1 MRRPTSIRAP
11 VTGALALLM
20 AFAAV
25 AMAAAPAPANPGKSL
40 PALGLEINGAIGPA
54 TAQYVEHGLETAQ
67 QRGSPFVILQIDTP
81 GGLSSSMREII
92 SAILASSIPVVA
104 YVAPS
109 GARAASAGTYI
120 LYACHFAAMA
130 PATNLGAATPVSIGG
145 SEPAPPAQRPEEP
158 GKVGKSGKAGDSGKA
173 GEVGN
178 SGKPGKARIPGK
190 VGKPGNAGNPGKAGE
205 ARTSPKAGGAD
216 EAGKDDES
224 GKNDSGEAA
233 PAPETGAPMSAEER
247 KVLND
252 SIAYIRGLAQ
262 LRGRNA
268 DWAEEAVRGAAS
280 LPAEQALQ
288 QHVVDFIAPDLT
300 SLLTQLN
307 GRETRIG
314 GRVIRLDTRGVRVA
328 WMKPD
333 WRTRVLAVI
342 TNPQIAYGLL
352 LIGIWG
358 LLFEGYHPGGVLPGV
373 VGVISLLIALF
384 AFQLLP
390 TNFAGLALLAIGAGM
405 MAAEFFFPA
414 YGSLGIGGLI
424 AFIVG
429 SLILFSGAP
438 GLQVAL
444 PLIGGLATVGGLVIL
459 GIVYLATRAARTPVA
474 TGTQAMLGAVVEAA
488 EDFAARGRVRYGG
501 ELWNA
506 CSAIPLKAGQA
517 ARVMKVEGLTLWVE
531 PLR

>member
-11 VTGALALLM
+11 ATRALGVLM
-20 AFAAV
+20 ALVVLTWTAVVGDARAASSV
-25 AMAAAPAPANPGKSL
+25 GRT
-40 PALGLEINGAIGPA
+40 PALGLEISGAIGPA
-54 TAQYVEHGLETAQ
+54 TVLYIQHGLEVAQ
-67 QRGSPFVILQIDTP
+67 QRGSPFVILEIDTP
-81 GGLSSSMREII
+81 GGLATSMREII
-92 SAILASSIPVVA
+92 SGILASTVPIVA
-104 YVAPS
+104 YVAPP

-145 SEPAPPAQRPEEP
+145 SEPAPPAESP
-158 GKVGKSGKAGDSGKA
+158 A
-173 GEVGN
+173 
-178 SGKPGKARIPGK
+178 KPGQTGQTGQTGK
-190 VGKPGNAGNPGKAGE
+190 
-205 ARTSPKAGGAD
+205 T
-216 EAGKDDES
+216 
-224 GKNDSGEAA
+224 A
-233 PAPETGAPMSAEER
+233 PPSEPTPPMSAEER

-280 LPAEQALQ
+280 LPATQALQ
-288 QHVVDFIAPDLT
+288 QHVIDLIAPDLT

-307 GRETRIG
+307 GRETHIG
-314 GRVIRLDTRGVRVA
+314 ERTVRLDTVGVRVE

-333 WRTRVLAVI
+333 WRTRLLGVI
-342 TNPQIAYGLL
+342 TDPEIAYGLL

-373 VGVISLLIALF
+373 VGVVSLLVALF

-390 TNFAGLALLAIGAGM
+390 TNFAGLALLMVGAGM

-424 AFIVG
+424 AFVVG
-429 SLILFSGAP
+429 SLILFSGAS
-438 GLQVAL
+438 GIQVAL

-459 GIVYLATRAARTPVA
+459 GIVYLATYARRSPVV

-488 EDFAARGRVRYGG
+488 EDFVARGRVRYGG

-506 CSAIPLKAGQA
+506 CSPMPLKAGQA
-517 ARVMKVEGLTLWVE
+517 ARVVKVEGLTLWVE
-531 PLR
+531 PLA

>member
-1 MRRPTSIRAP
+1 MRLASILAQ
-11 VTGALALLM
+11 VAALV
-20 AFAAV
+20 AAV
-25 AMAAAPAPANPGKSL
+25 VPAAPAIAFASTAAGAAPPMPAQVRP
-40 PALGLEINGAIGPA
+40 PALGLEIRGAIGPA
-54 TAQYVEHGLETAQ
+54 TAEYVEQGLDTAQ
-67 QRGSPFVILQIDTP
+67 RRGSPFVILEIDTP
-81 GGLSSSMREII
+81 GGLSTSMREII
-92 SAILASSIPVVA
+92 SAILSSSVPVVA
-104 YVAPS
+104 YVAPP

-145 SEPAPPAQRPEEP
+145 SEPAPPAENPTKARES
-158 GKVGKSGKAGDSGKA
+158 KKSGKAEKAGATGKA
-173 GEVGN
+173 RKSGEPAKA
-178 SGKPGKARIPGK
+178 GKPGEPGTA
-190 VGKPGNAGNPGKAGE
+190 GKTDDTEGAGE
-205 ARTSPKAGGAD
+205 ETP
-216 EAGKDDES
+216 
-224 GKNDSGEAA
+224 A
-233 PAPETGAPMSAEER
+233 PAQAEPMSAEER

-252 SIAYIRGLAQ
+252 SVAYIRGLAQ

-280 LPAEQALQ
+280 LPATQALQ
-288 QHVVDFIAPDLT
+288 QHVIDLIAPDLP

-314 GRVIRLDTRGVRVA
+314 DRAVRLDTRGIEVS
-328 WMKPD
+328 WLKPD
-333 WRTRVLAVI
+333 WRTRLLGII
-342 TNPQIAYGLL
+342 TNPEIAYGLL
-352 LIGIWG
+352 LIGLWG

-373 VGVISLLIALF
+373 VGVICLLVALF

-390 TNFAGLALLAIGAGM
+390 TNFAGLALLIVGAGM
-405 MAAEFFFPA
+405 IAAEFFFPT

-429 SLILFSGAP
+429 SLILFSRTS

-459 GIVYLATRAARTPVA
+459 GIVYLATHAARSPVV
-474 TGTQAMLGAVVEAA
+474 TGTQAMLGAVVEAV

-506 CSAIPLKAGQA
+506 CSAVPLKAGQA
-517 ARVMKVEGLTLWVE
+517 ARVVKIEGLTLWVE
-531 PLR
+531 PLP

>member
-1 MRRPTSIRAP
+1 MRLASIVARI
-11 VTGALALLM
+11 
-20 AFAAV
+20 AAV
-25 AMAAAPAPANPGKSL
+25 LATAGLLAPMSRGAIVAASPL
-40 PALGLEINGAIGPA
+40 PRHAAALGLEIDGAIGPA
-54 TAQYVEHGLETAQ
+54 TSTYIQQGLQVAQ
-67 QRGSPFVILQIDTP
+67 QRGSPFVILEIDTP
-81 GGLSSSMREII
+81 GGLESSMREIV
-92 SAILASSIPVVA
+92 SAILASSVPVVG
-104 YVAPS
+104 YVAPP

-145 SEPAPPAQRPEEP
+145 SEPAPPAENP
-158 GKVGKSGKAGDSGKA
+158 AT
-173 GEVGN
+173 
-178 SGKPGKARIPGK
+178 SGKPAP
-190 VGKPGNAGNPGKAGE
+190 A
-205 ARTSPKAGGAD
+205 S
-216 EAGKDDES
+216 ES
-224 GKNDSGEAA
+224 G
-233 PAPETGAPMSAEER
+233 PPMSAEER

-268 DWAEEAVRGAAS
+268 DWAEQAVRGAAS
-280 LPAEQALQ
+280 LPATQALQ
-288 QHVVDFIAPDLT
+288 QHVIDLIAPDLP

-314 GRVIRLDTRGVRVA
+314 NRTVRLDTRGVQVA

-333 WRTRVLAVI
+333 WRTRMLAII
-342 TNPQIAYGLL
+342 TNPEIAYGLL

-373 VGVISLLIALF
+373 VGVICLLVSLF
-384 AFQLLP
+384 AFELLP
-390 TNFAGLALLAIGAGM
+390 TNFAGLALLVIGAGM

-424 AFIVG
+424 AFVVG

-438 GLQVAL
+438 GIQVAL

-459 GIVYLATRAARTPVA
+459 GIVYLATRAARSPVV
-474 TGTQAMLGAVVEAA
+474 TGTQAMLGSVVEAA
-488 EDFAARGRVRYGG
+488 EDFAARGRVHYRG
-501 ELWNA
+501 EVWNA
-506 CSAIPLKAGQA
+506 CSPAPLKAGQA
-517 ARVMKVEGLTLWVE
+517 ARVVKVEGLTLWVE

>member
-11 VTGALALLM
+11 MTGALRVLM
-20 AFAAV
+20 ALAV
-25 AMAAAPAPANPGKSL
+25 VMAAAVVPRGAPAASPAGQSTTAAAVTAPPL
-40 PALGLEINGAIGPA
+40 RQPRPALGLEIRDAIGPA
-54 TAQYVEHGLETAQ
+54 TALYLEHGLEVAQ
-67 QRGSPFVILQIDTP
+67 QRGSPFVILEIDTP
-81 GGLSSSMREII
+81 GGLASSMREII
-92 SAILASSIPVVA
+92 SAILASSVPVVA
-104 YVAPS
+104 YVAPP

-145 SEPAPPAQRPEEP
+145 SEPAPPAQSPA
-158 GKVGKSGKAGDSGKA
+158 KSGTQPSA
-173 GEVGN
+173 
-178 SGKPGKARIPGK
+178 KPGIQSGSKSGT
-190 VGKPGNAGNPGKAGE
+190 KP
-205 ARTSPKAGGAD
+205 RTKTKQGT
-216 EAGKDDES
+216 KTES
-224 GKNDSGEAA
+224 GTGTESGTTA
-233 PAPETGAPMSAEER
+233 PAPAAEPAPPMSAEEQ

-268 DWAEEAVRGAAS
+268 DWAEQAVRGAAS
-280 LPAEQALQ
+280 LPATDALQ
-288 QHVVDFIAPDLT
+288 QHVIDFIAPDLT

-307 GRETRIG
+307 GRETHIG
-314 GRVIRLDTRGVRVA
+314 NRTVRLDTRGVQVV
-328 WMKPD
+328 WMRPG

-342 TNPQIAYGLL
+342 TNPEIAYGLL

-358 LLFEGYHPGGVLPGV
+358 LLFEGYHPGAVLPGV
-373 VGVISLLIALF
+373 VGVVSLLVALF

-390 TNFAGLALLAIGAGM
+390 TNFAGLALLIVGAGM
-405 MAAEFFFPA
+405 MAAEFFFPT

-459 GIVYLATRAARTPVA
+459 GIVYLATRAARSPVV

-506 CSAIPLKAGQA
+506 SSAAPLKAGQA
-517 ARVMKVEGLTLWVE
+517 ARVVKVEGLTLWVE
-531 PLR
+531 PLH